1 MSLTMFHGENFD
13 YQDVRTGLS
22 GEAIGFERACV
33 KLSSGELVKTT
44 ADTDAAVGLAYEDYA
59 DADANTEYIQKGRL
73 RYVAGGTIA
82 EGEQLCPDHGTA
94 GRIRKAA
101 SGDRVVGTAVTSGTA
116 GEFAI
121 GDFDF
126 IANTLV

>member
-1 MSLTMFHGENFD
+1 MSLTMFHGENFN

-22 GEAIGFERACV
+22 GEAIGFERACL

-44 ADTDAAVGLAYEDYA
+44 ADTDVAVGLSYEDYA
-59 DADANTEYIQKGRL
+59 DEDANTEYIQRGRL

-82 EGEQLCPDHGTA
+82 VGDPLCPDNGTA
-94 GRIRKAA
+94 GRIRKAVA
-101 SGDRVVGTAVTSGTA
+101 ADRVVGTAVTTGTA
-116 GEFAI
+116 GEFAM

-126 IANTLV
+126 VANTVV

>member
-1 MSLTMFHGENFD
+1 MSLTMYHGEIFTH
-13 YQDVRTGLS
+13 QDIKTGLS
-22 GEAIGFERACV
+22 GEAIAFERACL

-82 EGEQLCPDHGTA
+82 EGESLCPDHTTA
-94 GRIRKAA
+94 GRVRKAA
-101 SGDRVVGTAVTSGTA
+101 SADRVIGTAVTSATS
-116 GEFAI
+116 GELAI

-126 IANTLV
+126 IANTVL